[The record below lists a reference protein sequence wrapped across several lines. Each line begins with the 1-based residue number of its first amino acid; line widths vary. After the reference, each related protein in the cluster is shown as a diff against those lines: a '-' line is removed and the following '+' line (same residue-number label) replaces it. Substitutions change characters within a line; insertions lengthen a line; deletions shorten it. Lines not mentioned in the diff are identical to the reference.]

1 MGKLSCSKTDMY
13 RGPSTSGVCQ
23 RNRKTRCVRTFLMIG
38 TSRKPE
44 DLFCRITIFGNLVQY
59 SASLLPILAYQAV

>member
-23 RNRKTRCVRTFLMIG
+23 FNHKKHCVGTCLLMC
-38 TSRKPE
+38 TSRS
-44 DLFCRITIFGNLVQY
+44 LMSLCYRLYILGNT
-59 SASLLPILAYQAV
+59 A